1 MHPTLPSRHTQTNT
15 HLTVTLPPQGSDA
28 TQDEAG
34 TAALKAVELDD
45 RLQGRA
51 VQVRVVQGKE
61 PPHFM
66 AIFGGKMV
74 VFEGGY
80 ASAFDGECAEVCVH
94 VCVYEC
100 VYVPTLFCL
109 VHIQITSVHF
119 DCLYGKL

>member
-1 MHPTLPSRHTQTNT
+1 M
-15 HLTVTLPPQGSDA
+15 
-28 TQDEAG
+28 G
-34 TAALKAVELDD
+34 TAAIKAVELDD

-80 ASAFDGECAEVCVH
+80 ASAFDGECAGLCMCVH
-94 VCVYEC
+94 VHVPCFACGCVFAYLNLC
-100 VYVPTLFCL
+100 VCELT
-109 VHIQITSVHF
+109 
-119 DCLYGKL
+119 